1 MNSTFKWLK
10 YIFFKKIIYI
20 YMKLIV
26 LFNILPKR
34 NLNIWLKVDWQGVI
48 RVCSYF
54 GGTKWWRNNSVAA
67 SGFGDIILTKL
78 PST

>member
-1 MNSTFKWLK
+1 MVKL
-10 YIFFKKIIYI
+10 YIFKKIIYI

-26 LFNILPKR
+26 LFNILPKK

-48 RVCSYF
+48 LVCSYF
-54 GGTKWWRNNSVAA
+54 GGTKRWQNDSVTD
-67 SGFGDIILTKL
+67 SSFEGIILETL

>member
-1 MNSTFKWLK
+1 MVKL
-10 YIFFKKIIYI
+10 YIFKKNYIYI
-20 YMKLIV
+20 YEINS
-26 LFNILPKR
+26 LFNILPKK

-54 GGTKWWRNNSVAA
+54 GGTKRWQNDSVTA
-67 SGFGDIILTKL
+67 SGFEGIILETL